1 MMNCSMETN
10 SVWETFPFSV
20 DTPPRGQPPLRSYR
34 KLILVTAL
42 TMFAFS
48 LLDVMMFLDPKPL
61 ELAPEME
68 I

>member
-1 MMNCSMETN
+1 L
-10 SVWETFPFSV
+10 SV
-20 DTPPRGQPPLRSYR
+20 DTPPRGQPPRSYR

-48 LLDVMMFLDPKPL
+48 LLDVMMFLDQKPL